1 MADVGSEPGN
11 AQQAAEDAIAERAAD
26 LATEVTEADQPADR
40 NRLAASIAAAARSGA
55 AAARSGAR
63 VTGRGV
69 RAARRGADS
78 GRGRLSAQVVAMAQ
92 RLRVRDQVALRAQFP
107 GLSTDEI
114 ADALIRRAARASA
127 AVGGAVGAWA
137 ALPVLPAFPAEVV
150 TETLALIGIEIK
162 LVAEL
167 HEAYGMP
174 ATGSGT
180 ERMTAYVAAWAH
192 RRGVFMV
199 PGGLILAAGSP
210 LARRLRWRLATRV
223 GRSAFSLGPLLTG
236 AVAGAMLNRQET
248 RGSAIA
254 STPTCAA
261 RPRPGS
267 PGTVLLNDCGNG
279 RGYRARPAR
288 AGRPGSPVLRAPSRR
303 QDAKPPGRTKG
314 QHRLSGR
321 GGGSTGRKR
330 SSHDRALSGP
340 RPGPHHAWHPPPR

>member
-1 MADVGSEPGN
+1 MADVGDEPGN
-11 AQQAAEDAIAERAAD
+11 TQQAAEDAIAERAAE
-26 LATEVTEADQPADR
+26 LATEVTETDQPADR

-55 AAARSGAR
+55 TAARSGAS
-63 VTGRGV
+63 VTGRGM
-69 RAARRGADS
+69 RAARRGVGS

-92 RLRVRDQVALRAQFP
+92 RLRVRDQAALRAQFP
-107 GLSTDEI
+107 GLSTEEI
-114 ADALIRRAARASA
+114 ADTLIRRAARASA

-248 RGSAIA
+248 RRLGHSVHAD
-254 STPTCAA
+254 
-261 RPRPGS
+261 
-267 PGTVLLNDCGNG
+267 L
-279 RGYRARPAR
+279 RGQAQAGITGHGPA
-288 AGRPGSPVLRAPSRR
+288 
-303 QDAKPPGRTKG
+303 
-314 QHRLSGR
+314 
-321 GGGSTGRKR
+321 
-330 SSHDRALSGP
+330 
-340 RPGPHHAWHPPPR
+340 